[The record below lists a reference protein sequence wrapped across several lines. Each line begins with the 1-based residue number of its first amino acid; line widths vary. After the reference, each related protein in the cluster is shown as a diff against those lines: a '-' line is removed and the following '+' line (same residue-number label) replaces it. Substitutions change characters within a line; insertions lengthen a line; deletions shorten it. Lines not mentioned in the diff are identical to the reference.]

1 MAVLTP
7 DEGARPRESPEQAAR
22 RPVRRALLITN
33 PASRRAAR
41 LHARTLAALRARG
54 VEMEDRLTERPGH
67 ARQLAAAVGEDT
79 DAVFTL
85 GGDGT
90 AMEAFAGLAGRNVP
104 LGVLAGGTGNLLARA
119 VGIPLRV
126 EKAVDALLD
135 GHLLACDLGRLAD
148 GQRFAVAAG
157 VGIDARMV
165 ALTPAMLKRRLG
177 VLAYWLTASRAA
189 FGSVLTRGGRFRV
202 RVTVDGQVVECEAVM
217 AMVANFGAVLD
228 ELITFGPGIR
238 YDDGVLDA
246 VVYSPRTLLDAL
258 GIMWRLL
265 RKDFRSSRNV
275 LYLSGRHIRIETD
288 PPQAVQADGELL
300 GVVPFDVTVEP
311 RAALLLVPKR

>member
-1 MAVLTP
+1 MAVLSGGGVP
-7 DEGARPRESPEQAAR
+7 SSRSAAERAAR
-22 RPVRRALLITN
+22 RPIRRALLIVN

-41 LHARTLAALRARG
+41 LHGRAAAALRAHG
-54 VEMEDRLTERPGH
+54 LEVEVCLTERPGH
-67 ARQLAAAVGEDT
+67 ARELALARCGEF
-79 DAVFTL
+79 DAVFAL

-90 AMEAFAGLAGRNVP
+90 AMEVAGALVGRNVP

-119 VGIPLRV
+119 LGIPLRV
-126 EKAVDALLD
+126 EKAVAALLD
-135 GHLLACDLGRLAD
+135 GDMLACDLGRFEG

-165 ALTPAMLKRRLG
+165 SLAPAVLKRRLG
-177 VLAYWLTASRAA
+177 VLAYWLAGARAA
-189 FGSVLTRGGRFRV
+189 FGSVLSRGGRFRV
-202 RVTVDGQVVECEAVM
+202 RLTVDGEVTEGEAVM

-246 VVYSPRTLLDAL
+246 VVYSPRTLPDAV

-265 RKDFRSSRNV
+265 RKDFRSSPHV
-275 LYLSGRHIRIETD
+275 LYRSGRHIRIETF
-288 PPQAVQADGELL
+288 PPQPVQADGELL
-300 GVVPFDVTVEP
+300 GHVPFDVTAEP
-311 RAALLLVPKR
+311 HAALVLIPKR